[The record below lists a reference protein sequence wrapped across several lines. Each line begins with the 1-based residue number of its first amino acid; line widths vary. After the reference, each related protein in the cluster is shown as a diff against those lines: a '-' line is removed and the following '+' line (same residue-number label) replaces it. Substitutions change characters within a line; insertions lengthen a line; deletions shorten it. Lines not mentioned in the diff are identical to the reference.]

1 VSESIRAVQWRLLWL
16 TCIAAC
22 ASTAEPAPMQQ
33 AAVVPASKPM
43 VPDGV
48 APAER
53 DTARLTVVGVIHQDG
68 QRVCDAR
75 GHETWVDLHYV
86 VGFTPLVLE
95 EATSPA
101 VAALHRRPAIVVG
114 RVQAPPSSTAVPSA
128 GECPAYQMR
137 SDWVLTAEGVRIP
150 RGPRA
155 AEGVAVERAA
165 PFEGLKV
172 ARAGDMLTLALTN
185 PFDVPLE
192 GELVL
197 TVHYEGCF
205 GKPGADV
212 RSSTRP
218 DPLPPGE
225 TWQVEAPALLHDAA
239 GQPGRQLFR
248 AHSIEVRAAG
258 KGIAFDL
265 DAAFHELGAQG
276 VACPRERATPKPSP

>member
-1 VSESIRAVQWRLLWL
+1 MHWRLLWL
-16 TCIAAC
+16 ACIAAC
-22 ASTAEPAPMQQ
+22 ASTAEPVPSQQ
-33 AAVVPASKPM
+33 AAAAPASKPM

-48 APAER
+48 APAEP
-53 DTARLTVVGVIHQDG
+53 DAARLTVVGVIHQDG
-68 QRVCDAR
+68 QRICDAR

-86 VGFTPLVLE
+86 VGFTPLVLD

-101 VAALHRRPAIVVG
+101 VAALHRRPANVVG
-114 RVQAPPSSTAVPSA
+114 RVQALPPSAAVPSG
-128 GECPAYQMR
+128 GECPVHQMR

-155 AEGVAVERAA
+155 AEGVGVLRVA
-165 PFEGLKV
+165 PFEGLQV
-172 ARAGDMLTLALTN
+172 ARAGDTLTLALTN

-225 TWQVEAPALLHDAA
+225 TWQVEAPALVHDAA
-239 GQPGRQLFR
+239 GQPGRQVFR
-248 AHSIEVRAAG
+248 ADSIEVRAAG
-258 KGIAFDL
+258 NGIVFDF

-276 VACPRERATPKPSP
+276 VACPRERVTP